1 MKKNEYS
8 MVLLSTYNIFNYDKE
23 VKAAAYKWLYEETD
37 FTNFDTFA
45 DFVNYVSR
53 DMEEEDDIVGDRDD
67 DIVGAAR
74 LFGNFSLLG
83 EVCSEFDLN
92 GRDIREGEG
101 YMSRLVAQYVYEQL
115 MDDIISDV
123 VQSGVARTFWN
134 SEGDLREEF
143 YYE

>member
-1 MKKNEYS
+1 MKRNEYS

-37 FTNFDTFA
+37 FTNFDTFVE
-45 DFVNYVSR
+45 FVNYVSR

-67 DIVGAAR
+67 DVVGAAR

-115 MDDIISDV
+115 IEDIISDV
-123 VQSGVARTFWN
+123 VRSGIARTFWN
-134 SEGDLREEF
+134 SEEDLREEGH
-143 YYE
+143 YE

>member
-1 MKKNEYS
+1 MKKNKCS
-8 MVLLSTYNIFNYDKE
+8 MLLLSTNNVFDYHKE
-23 VKAAAYKWLYEETD
+23 VKAAAYKWLYEEPD
-37 FTNFDTFA
+37 FTFFDTFVE
-45 DFVNYVSR
+45 FVHYVCE
-53 DMEEEDDIVGDRDD
+53 DMQEKDAIVGEVDD
-67 DIVGAAR
+67 NMTGAAR

-115 MDDIISDV
+115 IEDIISDV
-123 VQSGVARTFWN
+123 VRSGIARTFWR
-134 SEGDLREEF
+134 SEEDLREES

>member
-1 MKKNEYS
+1 MKKNES
-8 MVLLSTYNIFNYDKE
+8 SVLFFNYYKE

-53 DMEEEDDIVGDRDD
+53 DMEEEDDIIGDRDD
-67 DIVGAAR
+67 DFAGAAR

-115 MDDIISDV
+115 IEDIISDV
-123 VQSGVARTFWN
+123 VRSGIARTFWN
-134 SEGDLREEF
+134 SEEDLREES

>member
-45 DFVNYVSR
+45 DFVDYVSR
-53 DMEEEDDIVGDRDD
+53 DMEEEDGLVGDRDD
-67 DIVGAAR
+67 DIIGAAR

-115 MDDIISDV
+115 IEDIISDV
-123 VQSGVARTFWN
+123 VRSGIAKTFWN
-134 SEGDLREEF
+134 SEEDLREES
-143 YYE
+143 YDE

>member
-8 MVLLSTYNIFNYDKE
+8 MVLLSTYNIFSYSKE

-83 EVCSEFDLN
+83 EVCSKLN
-92 GRDIREGEG
+92 LNVRDIREGEG
-101 YMSRLVAQYVYEQL
+101 YRARVAARYVEQL
-115 MDDIISDV
+115 IEDIISDV
-123 VQSGVARTFWN
+123 VRSGIARTFWN
-134 SEGDLREEF
+134 SEEDLREES